1 MVTVTRRFSETRSTM
16 KRLILIL
23 LALAGGVLMAI
34 LLDQLGLTPSDS
46 NHQSAVEPPAAMPD
60 PAPTLAN
67 LAAGKL
73 EIVDLSWPLNRQ
85 SAYWPGEQYRPFE
98 LHTIATLEK
107 DGVLS
112 KAFSSP
118 EHLGTHLDAPNH
130 FEAGKP
136 SVDQIPAR
144 DLFGPG
150 VVIDVS
156 GPASAD
162 ADYLVSLADVKKFEA
177 DHGPIPSG
185 AIVLANTGWAR
196 FWKQPERYQ
205 GRDVRDQLHFPGF
218 APEAVEFLINERSV
232 RGVGLDTLS
241 VDHGLSRDFPVHHLL
256 GKAER
261 FGLENLAQLDKLP
274 ATGFYVFVAPIKIET
289 GSGGPARVFAILP
302 NRGGEN

>member
-1 MVTVTRRFSETRSTM
+1 M

-23 LALAGGVLMAI
+23 LALAGGVLFAT
-34 LLDQLGLTPSDS
+34 LLDRFRVIPPDPVQASAAEQPSTPSVS
-46 NHQSAVEPPAAMPD
+46 
-60 PAPTLAN
+60 APTLAD

-73 EIVDLSWPLNRQ
+73 ELVDLSWPLNRE

-162 ADYLVSLADVKKFEA
+162 ANYLVSLDDVKKFEA
-177 DHGPIPSG
+177 DHGPIPAG

-196 FWKQPERYQ
+196 FWKQPDRYQ

-218 APEAVEFLINERSV
+218 APEAVEFLIKERSV

-241 VDHGLSRDFPVHHLL
+241 VDPGLSRDFPVHHLL

-274 ATGFYVFVAPIKIET
+274 SKDFYVFVAPIKIET

-302 NRGGEN
+302 SRGGEN